1 MKSRFWLLAAAL
13 FAGGA
18 QAIPQYGPGSAPYLG
33 APATTP
39 RAGNPAVAVR
49 AGMDKLMAFIG
60 GEEKPSSVALAQ
72 FLNTQIA
79 PFFDFDYMARS
90 AGGRLFE
97 RLSDDEQRAMVN
109 DIKRTFLTKMAEKL
123 SAYDRQQ
130 IRFLPPRTGDDGR
143 TARVSVAILN
153 PGSYPSRLDFRLYR
167 ASHKWRVFDVAA
179 NGQSAIVHFRRQLM
193 RQTQER
199 QMRQM
204 RQMRGMAPP
213 MRPEGPTPGYRPGPV
228 R

>member
-18 QAIPQYGPGSAPYLG
+18 QAIPQYGPGPAPYMG
-33 APATTP
+33 APATAP

-49 AGMDKLMAFIG
+49 AGMDKLMSFIG
-60 GEEKPSSVALAQ
+60 GEEKPSPEALAQ
-72 FLNTQIA
+72 FLNTEIA
-79 PFFDFDYMARS
+79 PFFDFEYMARS

-97 RLSDDEQRAMVN
+97 RLGDDEQRAMVN
-109 DIKRTFLTKMAEKL
+109 DIKRTFLTKMAENL
-123 SAYDRQQ
+123 SAYDKQQ
-130 IRFLPPRTGDDGR
+130 IRFFPPRAGDDGR

-167 ASHKWRVFDVAA
+167 ARHKWRVFDVAA

-199 QMRQM
+199 QMREM
-204 RQMRGMAPP
+204 RRMTPP
-213 MRPEGPTPGYRPGPV
+213 MLPDGPPPGYGRGPV

>member
-1 MKSRFWLLAAAL
+1 MS
-13 FAGGA
+13 
-18 QAIPQYGPGSAPYLG
+18 
-33 APATTP
+33 
-39 RAGNPAVAVR
+39 
-49 AGMDKLMAFIG
+49 FIG
-60 GEEKPSSVALAQ
+60 GEEKPSPEALAQ
-72 FLNTQIA
+72 FLNTEIA
-79 PFFDFDYMARS
+79 PFFDFEYMARS

-109 DIKRTFLTKMAEKL
+109 DIKRTFLTKMAENL
-123 SAYDRQQ
+123 SAYDKQQ
-130 IRFLPPRTGDDGR
+130 IRFFPPRAGDDGR

-167 ASHKWRVFDVAA
+167 ARHKWRVFDVAA

-199 QMRQM
+199 QMREM
-204 RQMRGMAPP
+204 RRITPP
-213 MRPEGPTPGYRPGPV
+213 MRPDGPPPGYGRGPV